1 MELVTAAE
9 AVVTAELPISA
20 NAQRKE
26 DDLRQRKGS
35 ADGSTLLWHVPA
47 VDPCGAPCWWGG
59 DKRSAATVK
68 GHSHCPLMSPGA
80 GQQPPPSEHT
90 PPAVTTPQTPGGAP
104 C

>member
-35 ADGSTLLWHVPA
+35 ADGSTLLWHVPENTSING
-47 VDPCGAPCWWGG
+47 C
-59 DKRSAATVK
+59 R
-68 GHSHCPLMSPGA
+68 
-80 GQQPPPSEHT
+80 
-90 PPAVTTPQTPGGAP
+90 VTY
-104 C
+104 